1 MIILISIGITI
12 LFLLA
17 IFLVGII
24 GTWLIEQ
31 FFGLGE

>member
-1 MIILISIGITI
+1 MTILLSVCITI

-17 IFLVGII
+17 IFLVGIV

>member
-17 IFLVGII
+17 IFMAGIVA
-24 GTWLIEQ
+24 TWLIEH
-31 FFGLGE
+31 FLGID

>member
-1 MIILISIGITI
+1 MTILLSVCITI
-12 LFLLA
+12 LFLLV
-17 IFLVGII
+17 IFLVGIV

>member
-1 MIILISIGITI
+1 MIILISIAITI

-31 FFGLGE
+31 FFDISK

>member
-17 IFLVGII
+17 IFLAGIML
-24 GTWLIEQ
+24 TWLIEQ
-31 FFGLGE
+31 FLGLDE

>member
-17 IFLVGII
+17 IFMAGIVA
-24 GTWLIEQ
+24 TWLIEQ
-31 FFGLGE
+31 LLGIN